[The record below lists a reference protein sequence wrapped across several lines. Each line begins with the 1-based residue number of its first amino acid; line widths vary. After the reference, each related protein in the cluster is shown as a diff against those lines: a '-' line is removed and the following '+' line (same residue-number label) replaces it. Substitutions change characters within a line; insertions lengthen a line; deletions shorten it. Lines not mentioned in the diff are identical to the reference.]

1 MKFLKKKK
9 IQFCMANDLIEIK
22 ADKNDL
28 MINIKNIFLNEFLK
42 KKLYNEQ
49 EKKYINDNI
58 IFLKK
63 EGDIINL
70 NKKISENNLTNNEI
84 IIPVLKDMT

>member
-1 MKFLKKKK
+1 
-9 IQFCMANDLIEIK
+9 MANDLIEIK

>member
-1 MKFLKKKK
+1 MNF
-9 IQFCMANDLIEIK
+9 
-22 ADKNDL
+22 
-28 MINIKNIFLNEFLK
+28 K

-70 NKKISENNLTNNEI
+70 IYIFLNNYYY
-84 IIPVLKDMT
+84 

>member
-9 IQFCMANDLIEIK
+9 IQFYMANGLIEIK
-22 ADKNDL
+22 TDENEL

-42 KKLYNEQ
+42 KKYNEQ

-63 EGDIINL
+63 ESDIINL
-70 NKKISENNLTNNEI
+70 IYIFLNNYYY
-84 IIPVLKDMT
+84 

>member
-1 MKFLKKKK
+1 M
-9 IQFCMANDLIEIK
+9 N
-22 ADKNDL
+22 
-28 MINIKNIFLNEFLK
+28 LK

-70 NKKISENNLTNNEI
+70 I
-84 IIPVLKDMT
+84 IIFLNNYYY

>member
-1 MKFLKKKK
+1 MNF
-9 IQFCMANDLIEIK
+9 
-22 ADKNDL
+22 
-28 MINIKNIFLNEFLK
+28 K

-70 NKKISENNLTNNEI
+70 I
-84 IIPVLKDMT
+84 IIFLNNYYY

>member
-1 MKFLKKKK
+1 MNF
-9 IQFCMANDLIEIK
+9 
-22 ADKNDL
+22 
-28 MINIKNIFLNEFLK
+28 K

-49 EKKYINDNI
+49 EKKNINDNI

-70 NKKISENNLTNNEI
+70 IYIFLNNYYY
-84 IIPVLKDMT
+84 

>member
-1 MKFLKKKK
+1 MNFK
-9 IQFCMANDLIEIK
+9 
-22 ADKNDL
+22 
-28 MINIKNIFLNEFLK
+28 K

-63 EGDIINL
+63 EGDIIDL
-70 NKKISENNLTNNEI
+70 IYI
-84 IIPVLKDMT
+84 FLK

>member
-1 MKFLKKKK
+1 MNLKKKY
-9 IQFCMANDLIEIK
+9 D
-22 ADKNDL
+22 
-28 MINIKNIFLNEFLK
+28 
-42 KKLYNEQ
+42 NEQ

-70 NKKISENNLTNNEI
+70 NIIFLNNYYY
-84 IIPVLKDMT
+84 

>member
-1 MKFLKKKK
+1 MNF
-9 IQFCMANDLIEIK
+9 
-22 ADKNDL
+22 
-28 MINIKNIFLNEFLK
+28 K

-70 NKKISENNLTNNEI
+70 NIIFLNNYYY
-84 IIPVLKDMT
+84 